1 MTPQVQQGRGQA
13 EGPTGREVSGASSEH
28 GSLEA
33 PGAGAAGEA
42 TWGPGPDDSVKAR
55 TRASFII
62 SQGQFTSKVIS

>member
-1 MTPQVQQGRGQA
+1 MG
-13 EGPTGREVSGASSEH
+13 GASSGR

-42 TWGPGPDDSVKAR
+42 TWGPDDSVKAR
-55 TRASFII
+55 TQASFII